1 MKISKKPAFYP
12 REEEL
17 RVAVLRKTIPNSYF
31 KYKAKLIKTLTKE
44 AALHLLNDI
53 KKCKSFLTKPKKCRK
68 VKEQKESQV
77 VVEYEGGYQ
86 EMAANLIKK
95 FRIGKPPGK
104 GEKKIVDPKSGKVMR
119 LLYF

>member
-1 MKISKKPAFYP
+1 MKVSKKPSFYP

-17 RVAVLRKTIPNSYF
+17 RVSVLRKTIPKSYF

-53 KKCKSFLTKPKKCRK
+53 KKCKSFLTKPKKCK
-68 VKEQKESQV
+68 KEPKPKESQV
-77 VVEYEGGYQ
+77 VVEYEGGYRD
-86 EMAANLIKK
+86 MAVNFIKK
-95 FRIGKPPGK
+95 FGIGKNPGK
-104 GEKKIVDPKSGKVMR
+104 GEKKIVDQKTGKVMR